1 MAFSSYADVQAA
13 LNAEAANWNNTQ
25 GHQNAA
31 VRAHALAARD
41 WWHNYSHPAPS
52 PPPAP
57 PPPPPPPPPPKGQ
70 DAYNQGVK
78 IGEANIITWTKNTQS
93 AEQLEKMYFQSIGGT
108 EILSVARH
116 DNVNGEATAYNEVAN
131 VQEIQQQFNSQ
142 NLMLNNDI
150 RSIFNKF
157 AIDMSKRIPDLQAA
171 VTINGNSED
180 ATAFVVYLDVVN
192 EDEYVQLEVAKQ
204 HELIPLEEYP

>member
-1 MAFSSYADVQAA
+1 MAFNSYADVEAA

-41 WWHNYSHPAPS
+41 WWHNYQALSPA

-57 PPPPPPPPPPKGQ
+57 PPPPPPPPVGQ
-70 DAYNQGVK
+70 DAINANVK
-78 IGEANIITWTKNTQS
+78 IGDFNVVTWRKDNIAI
-93 AEQLEKMYFQSIGGT
+93 EQLEKMYFQSIGGT

-116 DNVNGEATAYNEVAN
+116 DNINGEETAYHEVAN
-131 VQEIQQQFNSQ
+131 VEEIQRQFNSQ

-157 AIDMSKRIPDLQAA
+157 AIDMSKRIPDLQAS
-171 VTINGNSED
+171 VSSDTD
-180 ATAFVVYLDVVN
+180 AFVVYLDTVN
-192 EDEYVQLEVAKQ
+192 EDEYVQLEVANQ
-204 HELIPLEEYP
+204 HTLIQLEVYP

>member
-1 MAFSSYADVQAA
+1 MAFNSYADVEAA

-41 WWHNYSHPAPS
+41 WWHNYQAPS
-52 PPPAP
+52 PAPPPAP
-57 PPPPPPPPPPKGQ
+57 PPPPPPPPVGQ
-70 DAYNQGVK
+70 DAINANVK
-78 IGEANIITWTKNTQS
+78 IGDFNVVTWRKDNIAI
-93 AEQLEKMYFQSIGGT
+93 EQLEKMYFQSIGGT

-116 DNVNGEATAYNEVAN
+116 DNINGEETAYHEVAN
-131 VQEIQQQFNSQ
+131 VEEIQRQFNSQ

-157 AIDMSKRIPDLQAA
+157 AIDMSKRIPDLQAS
-171 VTINGNSED
+171 VSSDTD
-180 ATAFVVYLDVVN
+180 AFVVYLDTVN
-192 EDEYVQLEVAKQ
+192 EDEYVQLEVANQ
-204 HELIPLEEYP
+204 HTLIQLEVYP